1 MEGVASPYRPSKGRL
16 AFMVILAFVAV
27 VAFVILADVRL
38 NEGDPIL
45 EGVSDAGTRDNMT
58 TALLVVEAFA
68 FLGVLLLLL
77 LRPNPTRVDS
87 DVWTSTGGT
96 TVGDGS
102 LIQIGCPGCGTV
114 FEKVYTDVDEPH
126 EQNFRCP
133 NCGRQGR
140 LKMALHKPVSLRA
153 TVCTNC
159 EFEFTAYRD
168 GAECPRCHSPSA
180 LS

>member
-1 MEGVASPYRPSKGRL
+1 MSPYRPSKGRL

-77 LRPNPTRVDS
+77 LRPNPTRAGD

-153 TVCTNC
+153 TVCSNC

-168 GAECPRCHSPSA
+168 GAECPRCHSPSVV
-180 LS
+180 S